1 MSSPGSA
8 PIVLE
13 LPAWPLADTLALGLV
28 GALGIVVEAVMVRQP
43 QGVTG
48 AGLLLALALIVWFG
62 SGRRASRRIA
72 RATMAADGG
81 WRLTFADGRAAEAT
95 MLPGTRVLGSSVLLK
110 WRADGRPA
118 SVWLTHRD
126 LPRPVLR
133 ALTVRLQG
141 SGPRVGA

>member
-1 MSSPGSA
+1 M
-8 PIVLE
+8 LE
-13 LPAWPLADTLALGLV
+13 LPAWPLADTVALGLV
-28 GALGIVVEAVMVRQP
+28 GALGVVVEAVMIRQP

-48 AGLLLALALIVWFG
+48 AGVLLALALVVWFG

-72 RATMAADGG
+72 LAALAADGG
-81 WRLTFADGRAAEAT
+81 WRLTYADGRAAEAT
-95 MLPGTRVLGSSVLLK
+95 ILRGTRVLGSSVFLK
-110 WRADGRPA
+110 WRVDGRPA

-133 ALTVRLQG
+133 ALAVRLQG